1 MNLLIVEDDK
11 ILAEKISKVFKLTG
25 NFNNIKILN
34 SYNSFLREYNVVTSY
49 DVILVDI
56 ILSNYSL
63 TNNGIR
69 LKSVE

>member
-1 MNLLIVEDDK
+1 MEDDK

-56 ILSNYSL
+56 ILSNYSDD
-63 TNNGIR
+63 NNGIR